1 MPGCVPVRRAWQ
13 TIRKAIVWTSI
24 KTRAISAANTMSK
37 KTIYL
42 LIFIS
47 VFFILIAADRS
58 SGSAQSTNRAALVV
72 QFGDGT
78 TETRCVP
85 FDEQTITGYE
95 LLERSG
101 FSFVA
106 SFETQGAAIC
116 KIEDE
121 GCPANDC
128 FCQSPPDYWSYWH
141 LDGVDWEYSYQGS
154 GLYTVEDGIV
164 DGWAWG
170 SGEPPPVVPFDQVC
184 TPPTSTST
192 PTITH
197 TPSLETT
204 ATETSPPTATQ
215 TSTTAAYPPPAR
227 ATTTPDTRA
236 PAQPTNTPA
245 AALPSATWT
254 PIPSGASAYSAN
266 SPSNPRIIL
275 PAIWATPTLAA
286 SPDSPS
292 PIPPTATSKAAAT
305 PAPAAS
311 GGEKTQVQSGF
322 PGSYLVFGV
331 LAGSLLLIVFV
342 QRLKHR
348 Q

>member
-1 MPGCVPVRRAWQ
+1 
-13 TIRKAIVWTSI
+13 
-24 KTRAISAANTMSK
+24 MSK

-42 LIFIS
+42 LVFMC
-47 VFFILIAADRS
+47 VFFILLAADRS
-58 SGSAQSTNRAALVV
+58 SGSAQSTNRAALVI
-72 QFGDGT
+72 QFGDGR

-141 LDGVDWEYSYQGS
+141 LIEADWEYSYQGS
-154 GLYTVEDGIV
+154 GLYTVEDSIV
-164 DGWAWG
+164 DGWTWG
-170 SGEPPPVVPFDQVC
+170 PGEPPPVIPFDQIC
-184 TPPTSTST
+184 TSPTSTST

-197 TPSLETT
+197 TPTLELT
-204 ATETSPPTATQ
+204 ATETPLTTATQ

-227 ATTTPDTRA
+227 GTQTPDTRA

-245 AALPSATWT
+245 AAIPSATWT

-275 PAIWATPTLAA
+275 PAIRATPTLAT

-292 PIPPTATSKAAAT
+292 PAPPTATSKAAAT
-305 PAPAAS
+305 PTTTSS
-311 GGEKTQVQSGF
+311 GGEKTQVQSGV
-322 PGSYLVFGV
+322 PVSYLVFGV

-342 QRLKHR
+342 QTFKHR